1 MEEQMGTVV
10 AILSAPTETQ
20 VIANFP
26 IYQSQID
33 RVVDEIL
40 SHAWVQ
46 DEARYSDRAISPE
59 IAKRAILN
67 VLQQQFEAMLEDWD
81 AEEWLRGDR
90 GTALQQELKGL
101 VDRQANRAA

>member
-10 AILSAPTETQ
+10 AILLAPTETQ

-40 SHAWVQ
+40 SHGWVQ

>member
-1 MEEQMGTVV
+1 MGTVV
-10 AILSAPTETQ
+10 AILSASTETQ
-20 VIANFP
+20 VVANFP

-40 SHAWVQ
+40 SHAWVR

-67 VLQQQFEAMLEDWD
+67 VLQQQFETMLEDWD

>member
-10 AILSAPTETQ
+10 AILSAPSEAQ
-20 VIANFP
+20 LIANFP
-26 IYQSQID
+26 VYQSQID
-33 RVVDEIL
+33 RVVEEIL
-40 SHAWVQ
+40 SHPWVQ

-67 VLQQQFEAMLEDWD
+67 ILQQQFEAMLEDWN

-101 VDRQANRAA
+101 VDRQPGRAA

>member
-20 VIANFP
+20 VIANLP

-33 RVVDEIL
+33 RVVDGIL
-40 SHAWVQ
+40 SHAWVR